1 MAIET
6 VLTDALAHG
15 GSGIA
20 LSLLDFVTS
29 KVANPKAARLEQKR
43 ECLTSIEVLLDS
55 ESAQEEP
62 TPNPSQEGNRSG
74 QDARAPRESTPDP
87 SLRQA
92 HDTAQEGNYV
102 VSKDSVEYAQHVTA
116 IRDYLRSSGLVKLQ
130 LPFVRRIKNGARNLI
145 FHEKINGLS
154 NLQKLGVAI
163 GVEVLYDSVFG
174 FHYYTNVLKKSPV
187 AAIVLNLYQIP
198 AFWVGLWLGNGI
210 KKFIDIMI
218 TPRDEK
224 KLDKAI
230 RQLINDTKIVEI
242 IVNYTPPEVVQSNLA
257 EKGIEM
263 YTSQLTRAGQS
274 AFKHLKQLAETARET
289 AGDMLSSSQKHEE
302 EKEER
307 RKRFDELTKGH

>member
-6 VLTDALAHG
+6 ILTDALAHG
-15 GSGIA
+15 GSGIV

-29 KVANPKAARLEQKR
+29 KVANPKAARLEQKKK
-43 ECLTSIEVLLDS
+43 CLTSIEVLLDS

-62 TPNPSQEGNRSG
+62 TPNPS
-74 QDARAPRESTPDP
+74 
-87 SLRQA
+87 
-92 HDTAQEGNYV
+92 QEGNYV

-242 IVNYTPPEVVQSNLA
+242 IVNYTPPEVVQSSLA